1 MMTQY
6 GEHRVA
12 AESLYDLASA
22 VKAETGEELWA
33 ARCRSH
39 SRDGRARML
48 LLHGNPSNLNDWR
61 VLAPLLSAEHEI
73 VAVDLP
79 GFGKSEPVARRAG
92 ESRLDATARCIVA
105 LADTLGWHDPFFVVG
120 HSHGGA
126 VAQVVAARHPDR
138 IAGVVLIATLGSP
151 AHKAYRMLA
160 LPGVSRGLAIVA
172 GLLRRRRC
180 IPLFR
185 ALSPGIMRAIYP
197 PSPLTRELIDG
208 RLRDFVELPHILVSM
223 ADVACGSPSAQLLR
237 DAEKIRAPVLF
248 LHGADDALVPI
259 AHAKTLFAAM
269 KNAPGAASFETIQG
283 AGHMLLAT
291 DALEVNRRITEWTR
305 QLREGRSRGK
315 V

>member
-1 MMTQY
+1 M
-6 GEHRVA
+6 
-12 AESLYDLASA
+12 
-22 VKAETGEELWA
+22 
-33 ARCRSH
+33 
-39 SRDGRARML
+39 
-48 LLHGNPSNLNDWR
+48 
-61 VLAPLLSAEHEI
+61 
-73 VAVDLP
+73 
-79 GFGKSEPVARRAG
+79 
-92 ESRLDATARCIVA
+92 
-105 LADTLGWHDPFFVVG
+105 
-120 HSHGGA
+120 
-126 VAQVVAARHPDR
+126 
-138 IAGVVLIATLGSP
+138 LIATLGSP

-185 ALSPGIMRAIYP
+185 ALSPGIMRAIYR

-208 RLRDFVELPHILVSM
+208 RLRDFVERPHILVSM
-223 ADVACGSPSAQLLR
+223 ADAACGSPSAQLLR

-259 AHAKTLFAAM
+259 AHAETLFAAM

-305 QLREGRSRGK
+305 QLREGRSRGE